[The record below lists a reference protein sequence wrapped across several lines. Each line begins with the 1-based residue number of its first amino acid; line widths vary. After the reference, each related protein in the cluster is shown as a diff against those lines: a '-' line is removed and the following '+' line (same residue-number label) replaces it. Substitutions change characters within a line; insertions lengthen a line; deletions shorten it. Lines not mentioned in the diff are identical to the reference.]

1 MGDREMSRYGAERG
15 SIFLSLFGRSPQ
27 SRILDLFLDNPLY
40 EFTKNEMLAALGMA
54 KVTLYRTLPDI
65 VRSNVVVI
73 TRKIGKAN
81 LYRLNPESDIV
92 AHLRYIIRSYSTALA
107 LQEAGDEIPVLG
119 DDAEKQVLVA
129 KE

>member
-1 MGDREMSRYGAERG
+1 MDDQEISRYGAERE

-40 EFTKNEMLAALGMA
+40 EFTKNEILLALGMA
-54 KVTLYRTLPDI
+54 KVTLYSKLPDI
-65 VRSNVVVI
+65 ERSNVVVI

-92 AHLRYIIRSYSTALA
+92 DHLRYIIRSYSTALA
-107 LQEAGDEIPVLG
+107 LQEADDEIPVLG
-119 DDAEKQVLVA
+119 DDTEKQVLVA

>member
-1 MGDREMSRYGAERG
+1 MGGQEMSRYGAERG
-15 SIFLSLFGRSPQ
+15 SVFLSLFGRSPQ

-40 EFTKNEMLAALGMA
+40 EFTKNEMLVALGMA
-54 KVTLYRTLPDI
+54 KVTLYRTLPGI
-65 VRSNVVVI
+65 VRSSVVVI

-92 AHLRYIIRSYSTALA
+92 DHLRYIIRSYSTALA
-107 LQEAGDEIPVLG
+107 LQEGDDIPVLG
-119 DDAEKQVLVA
+119 DDAEKEVLVA

>member
-1 MGDREMSRYGAERG
+1 MGGQEMSRYGAERE

-65 VRSNVVVI
+65 VRSSVVVI

-81 LYRLNPESDIV
+81 LYRLNPESEIV
-92 AHLRYIIRSYSTALA
+92 DHLRFIIRSYSTALA
-107 LQEAGDEIPVLG
+107 LQEAGDKIPVLG

-129 KE
+129 KG

>member
-1 MGDREMSRYGAERG
+1 MSDQEISRYGAERE
-15 SIFLSLFGRSPQ
+15 SILLSLFGRSPQ

-40 EFTKNEMLAALGMA
+40 EFTKNEILAALGMA

-81 LYRLNPESDIV
+81 LYRLNPGSEIV
-92 AHLRYIIRSYSTALA
+92 DYLRNIIRSYSTALA
-107 LQEAGDEIPVLG
+107 LREGDDIPVLG
-119 DDAEKQVLVA
+119 EEAEKQVLVA
-129 KE
+129 KG

>member
-1 MGDREMSRYGAERG
+1 MGDQEMSRYGAERE

-40 EFTKNEMLAALGMA
+40 EFTKNEILAALGMA
-54 KVTLYRTLPDI
+54 KVTLYGKLPGI

-107 LQEAGDEIPVLG
+107 LQEAGDEIPDLG